1 MCEVTESTLS
11 RWMRGKGETAANSV
25 IDFAHHMKT
34 SPIEALIAAGYL
46 TDADLVGVVAVIAAR
61 QWTDAELLAELAAR
75 LAQRPLTPESDDIT
89 PRMALPADHFAQDG
103 KDGQR
108 VG

>member
-46 TDADLVGVVAVIAAR
+46 REEDVAGVIEVVARVE
-61 QWTDAELLAELAAR
+61 WTDAELLAELAAH